1 MVSAFACRG
10 GTSHLNFDLYF
21 PNSTAPG
28 LFSFDCAP
36 VLGDACLKIGEGTT
50 LRKAEGHKRV
60 VTSRSRAIIT
70 TIILTLLMAP
80 TVLRAQT
87 IPGAQTESISA
98 LSRGEWPA
106 YAGSYASA
114 RYSPLTQIDRTNAR
128 DLHVAWRWKSPDQA
142 VKGANP
148 KVGPTRAN
156 ESTPLMVGGTL
167 FTSTSL
173 SQVAAIDAASGE
185 TKWVFDPKVYEN
197 GLGIPAND
205 GWLHRGV
212 GYWRNGDDER
222 IVMLTAFAQ
231 MIALDA
237 KTGKPIPTF
246 GTDGRV
252 DLALGMRRPVDRD
265 YYTMSSPPVIVRG
278 VIVVGSSVMDW
289 WAHRPSPPGDVRGFD
304 VVTGRL
310 LWTFHTV
317 AQAGEP
323 GVETWEKD
331 SWKEAGNANVWA
343 PMSADEELG
352 YVYLPVSTPTNDY
365 YGGHR
370 PGEGLYG
377 ESLVCLDAATGKKVW
392 HYQLVHHGLWDYD
405 SPAAPNL
412 IDITVA
418 GKPIKAV
425 AQVTKQAFVYVFD
438 RVTGQPVWPIEE
450 QPVPASSVPGE
461 SASKTQ
467 PFPTKPAPIDIQG
480 VRDED
485 LIDLTPEIHQEAM
498 DIVAKYDHGPLFTPP
513 SERGTIQVP
522 GIAGGANWSGAAIDP
537 DTGMFYV
544 STYRLPFV
552 VALHRPQAW
561 EGSYDF
567 VAIPRY
573 LPGPRGLPL
582 LKPPFGSILAIDMN
596 SGEHRWRIPVGHGET
611 MAAIKN
617 LGIRDQT
624 GFPSRSWALV
634 TKTVLI
640 VVQMG
645 YYGPTHFVP
654 ELQRPMADLN
664 NRDPHLWVYDKASGE
679 MLAEIALPANATGA
693 PITYMAGGKQY
704 IAFPVGGGP
713 LVEEEL
719 IAVSL

>member
-1 MVSAFACRG
+1 M
-10 GTSHLNFDLYF
+10 
-21 PNSTAPG
+21 
-28 LFSFDCAP
+28 
-36 VLGDACLKIGEGTT
+36 
-50 LRKAEGHKRV
+50 RKAEGQKRVV
-60 VTSRSRAIIT
+60 VTSRSRATIAV
-70 TIILTLLMAP
+70 IILTLLVAP

-87 IPGAQTESISA
+87 IPGAQAESISA

-106 YAGSYASA
+106 YAGTYASA
-114 RYSPLTQIDRTNAR
+114 RYSPLTQIDRTNAG
-128 DLHVAWRWKSPDQA
+128 DLRVAWRWKSPDQA

-167 FTSTSL
+167 YTSTSL
-173 SQVAAIDAASGE
+173 SQVAAIDAASGA
-185 TKWVFDPKVYEN
+185 TKWVFDPKIYEN

-237 KTGKPIPTF
+237 RTGKPIPTF

-265 YYTMSSPPVIVRG
+265 YYTMTSPPVILRG
-278 VIVVGSSVMDW
+278 IIVVGSSVMDW
-289 WAHRPSPPGDVRGFD
+289 WGHRPSPPGDVRGFD
-304 VVTGRL
+304 VVSGRL

-370 PGEGLYG
+370 PGDGLYG

-412 IDITVA
+412 IDIAVA

-438 RVTGQPVWPIEE
+438 RVNGQPVWPIEE

-485 LIDLTPEIHQEAM
+485 LIDLTPEIHQEAI

-522 GIAGGANWSGAAIDP
+522 GVAGGANWSGAAIDP

-552 VALHRPQAW
+552 VALHKPQAW

-596 SGEHRWRIPVGHGET
+596 SGEHRWRIPVGHGE
-611 MAAIKN
+611 AIGAIKN
-617 LGIRDQT
+617 LGIRDRP

-634 TKTVLI
+634 TKTVMI

-664 NRDPHLWVYDKASGE
+664 NFDPHLWVYDKASGE

>member
-1 MVSAFACRG
+1 MDGAGRHSYAAMIGIVLAFLGA
-10 GTSHLNFDLYF
+10 LA
-21 PNSTAPG
+21 TAN
-28 LFSFDCAP
+28 
-36 VLGDACLKIGEGTT
+36 
-50 LRKAEGHKRV
+50 
-60 VTSRSRAIIT
+60 
-70 TIILTLLMAP
+70 
-80 TVLRAQT
+80 AQA
-87 IPGAQTESISA
+87 IPGAQAESSNA
-98 LSRGEWPA
+98 LARGEWPA
-106 YAGSYASA
+106 YAGTYAVA
-114 RYSPLTQIDRTNAR
+114 RYSPLTQIDRSNAK
-128 DLHVAWRWKSPDQA
+128 DLHVVWRWKSPDMA
-142 VKGANP
+142 IKEANP

-167 FTSTSL
+167 YTSTSL
-173 SQVAAIDAASGE
+173 SQVAAIDAATGE
-185 TKWVFDPKVYEN
+185 TKWVFDPKIYEN

-212 GYWRNGDDER
+212 AYWRSGGDER

-246 GTDGRV
+246 GADGQI
-252 DLALGMRRPVDRD
+252 DLTQGMRRPVDRD
-265 YYTMSSPPVIVRG
+265 YYTVSSPPVIVRN

-289 WAHRPSPPGDVRGFD
+289 WGHRPSPPGDVRGFD

-365 YGGHR
+365 YGGDR
-370 PGEGLYG
+370 PGDGLFG
-377 ESLVCLDAATGKKVW
+377 DSLVCLEAATGEKVW

-405 SPAAPNL
+405 TPAAPNL
-412 IDITVA
+412 IDITVG
-418 GKPIKAV
+418 GKAIKAV
-425 AQVTKQAFVYVFD
+425 VQVTKQAFVYVFD

-467 PFPTKPAPIDIQG
+467 PFPTRPAPIDIQG

-485 LIDLTPEIHQEAM
+485 LVDFTPEIHSEAK
-498 DIVAKYDHGPLFTPP
+498 DIVAKYDRGPLFTPP
-513 SERGTIQVP
+513 SERGTVQVP
-522 GIAGGANWSGAAIDP
+522 GVAGGANWSGGAIDP
-537 DTGMFYV
+537 ETGTLYV
-544 STYRLPFV
+544 GTYRLPFV
-552 VALHRPQAW
+552 VSIRKPRPG
-561 EGSYDF
+561 ESSYAF
-567 VAIPRY
+567 IGEFRY

-582 LKPPFGSILAIDMN
+582 LKPPFGSIVAIDMN
-596 SGEHRWRIPVGHGET
+596 TGEHRWRIPVGHGEFIPAT
-611 MAAIKN
+611 RQ
-617 LGIRDQT
+617 LGLGERP
-624 GFPSRSWALV
+624 GFPGRSWALV
-634 TKTVLI
+634 TKTVMV

-645 YYGPTHFVP
+645 YYSSPRLPPGGT
-654 ELQRPMADLN
+654 RRIADLN
-664 NRDPHLWVYDKASGE
+664 NFDPHLWVYDKVSGE

-693 PITYMAGGKQY
+693 PITYMVAGKQY

-713 LVEEEL
+713 LVEEL
-719 IAVSL
+719 IAVAL